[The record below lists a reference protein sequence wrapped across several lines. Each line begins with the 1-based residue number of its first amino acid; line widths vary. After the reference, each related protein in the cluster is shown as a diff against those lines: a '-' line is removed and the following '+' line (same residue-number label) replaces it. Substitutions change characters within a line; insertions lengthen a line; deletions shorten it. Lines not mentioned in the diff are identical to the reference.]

1 MYDHWLGSNVW
12 SIYGAPNNLDF
23 TVIDLFNSAGYKCS
37 WLSNQPAWGLGGY
50 ESSTTFLALKCQNM
64 YFVHKETPELK
75 FDEALIPP
83 IKKLLENEEDQILFV
98 HLQGSHIAFHQRY
111 PKDFEG
117 FVGCEDDI
125 YRNIKIEKNKQIT
138 NEYDSSI
145 KYTDYVLNEIIKLLE
160 KKQSPTFLFYVSDH
174 SECADIDDFTKRRS
188 LVSQERACYEIP
200 FLLWYSPEYADINS
214 DLINSGK
221 KNLTAPLQ
229 CDLALWSICDMAGIS
244 WDKFPVEKSIFSEE
258 YIPPKKRFIY
268 QAEY

>member
-1 MYDHWLGSNVW
+1 MEKVNCMHFFVF
-12 SIYGAPNNLDF
+12 YGEYAMM
-23 TVIDLFNSAGYKCS
+23 LFI
-37 WLSNQPAWGLGGY
+37 L
-50 ESSTTFLALKCQNM
+50 CQ
-64 YFVHKETPELK
+64 
-75 FDEALIPP
+75 
-83 IKKLLENEEDQILFV
+83 IKVNFKIV
-98 HLQGSHIAFHQRY
+98 LQ
-111 PKDFEG
+111 
-117 FVGCEDDI
+117 
-125 YRNIKIEKNKQIT
+125 
-138 NEYDSSI
+138 
-145 KYTDYVLNEIIKLLE
+145 